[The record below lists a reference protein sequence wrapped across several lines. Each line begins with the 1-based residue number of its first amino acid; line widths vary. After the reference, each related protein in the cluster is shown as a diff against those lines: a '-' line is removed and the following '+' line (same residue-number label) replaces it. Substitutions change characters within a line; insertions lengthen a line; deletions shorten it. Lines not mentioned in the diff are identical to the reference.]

1 MAAELPTGAVPTKA
15 FLQLDELGK
24 LAGIISAG
32 LLVLSIAY
40 DYFFLLA
47 LGLSFDS
54 VPTTIADHV
63 RSAIVWAPR
72 VALFLFAF
80 AIYEL
85 AMRRVE
91 GGLTEEEL
99 IRTSPTP
106 RFTKWFRS
114 SANVM
119 FVVVAVPAVIV
130 TTLTTASFRALFLGS
145 MLVWGLLSLSV
156 IQHPRM
162 GAWFS
167 ARGARTFVIVPLAI
181 IYVASFGYG
190 RAEEMLTAKDASWDL
205 SLKSE
210 GGVEKRKLTGM
221 RSFSTVAITVEVD
234 HRVSIL
240 PADRILS
247 VSNIP
252 GTGSPVPNLCKWFN
266 VMCPSNAPSPKKQPS
281 NP

>member
-1 MAAELPTGAVPTKA
+1 MAEQLRTAAVPTKA
-15 FLQLDELGK
+15 LLQLDELGK
-24 LAGIISAG
+24 LAGAISAG
-32 LLVLSIAY
+32 LLILSIAY

-63 RSAIVWAPR
+63 RSAIVWAPK
-72 VALFLFAF
+72 VALFIFAF
-80 AIYEL
+80 AVYEL

-99 IRTSPTP
+99 IRTSPAP

-119 FVVVAVPAVIV
+119 FVVVAVLAIIV
-130 TTLTTASFRALFLGS
+130 TTLTTASFHAFFLGS
-145 MLVWGLLSLSV
+145 MLVWGFLSLS
-156 IQHPRM
+156 IIEHPRM
-162 GAWFS
+162 GARFS

-190 RAEEMLTAKDASWDL
+190 RAEEMLTAKEATWEM

-210 GGVEKRKLTGM
+210 GGVEKRKLAGI
-221 RSFSTVAITVEVD
+221 RSFSTVAITVEVG
-234 HRVSIL
+234 HRVSII
-240 PADRILS
+240 PTDRINS

-252 GTGSPVPNLCKWFN
+252 STGSTVPNLCKWFN
-266 VMCPSNAPSPKKQPS
+266 VMCPSNAPSKKQPS